1 MNVRAELFQK
11 WGIIGL
17 AFFIGITL
25 FVLNH
30 FYPFIHD
37 DYAYSFFFDENSGII
52 RPTCQRISSFTD
64 ILISQWNHYQF
75 VNGRFP
81 THVFVQLFAGLWG
94 KGIFNICNTFVFIL
108 FCVYFSRLVVNKISV
123 LFLWIPFILLFFD
136 LPFPG
141 QTIFWMAG
149 AVNYLWATAFSLVVL
164 VQFIC
169 VPSRSGMYPII
180 LWSLFAFLVGWMNES
195 VSIPIAGGLFLYG
208 VFNHKRLSL
217 RQKMIL
223 MAYCV
228 GCALIVFS
236 PGTTA
241 RLEHSDEIQV
251 TNSIVSF
258 FFTRTW
264 NLFLFYLRHPISFIT
279 LLMILY
285 ALVSKKDS
293 LRSFYKQESLY
304 IFLLLFSI
312 LFLWGV
318 NMPDER
324 IFFFYEVLSWI
335 ILLRFLQYTSIRWQG
350 RKMYIVYGLFI
361 CLSVLGISRA
371 FKSIKTYHVYNEVV
385 IAQIKQ
391 ASSEAIL
398 PSVPYPGKEDAF
410 VYVTPL
416 SDDPTNYHNR
426 VKSFYYGKKFI
437 VALPPKIYE
446 EIISSNSI
454 EMFPDG
460 LKKNTEIFGVKS
472 IDNKYLLFNTK
483 QLGIETVKIT
493 QVQKNFEYNRLTSR
507 QIFLRKLFGS
517 YNNDS
522 LIREQSDKVIFSHG
536 GSRYFFIEDNNADSV
551 KIHCNNGLYQNI
563 YLRKE

>member
-371 FKSIKTYHVYNEVV
+371 FKSIKTYHVYNEEV

-437 VALPPKIYE
+437 VALPE
-446 EIISSNSI
+446 EIFLYLGKRGISTVGSFSAYSI
-454 EMFPDG
+454 P
-460 LKKNTEIFGVKS
+460 KNVSVLNIQ
-472 IDNKYLLFNTK
+472 NKYWLIKVPKETK
-483 QLGIETVKIT
+483 EAFMKIIVST
-493 QVQKNFEYNRLTSR
+493 PELTER
-507 QIFLRKLFGS
+507 KKFTRKLMGLDSDDESFGCQLLS
-517 YNNDS
+517 
-522 LIREQSDKVIFSHG
+522 KHP
-536 GSRYFFIEDNNADSV
+536 FIIDGEKYVFVPYVECRDLEIS
-551 KIHCNNGLYQNI
+551 II
-563 YLRKE
+563 